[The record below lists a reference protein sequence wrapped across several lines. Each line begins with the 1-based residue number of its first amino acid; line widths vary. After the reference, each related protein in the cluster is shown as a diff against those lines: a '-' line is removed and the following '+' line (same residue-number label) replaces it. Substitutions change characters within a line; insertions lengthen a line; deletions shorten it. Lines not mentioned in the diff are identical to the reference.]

1 MLAVAEGRLYEQALR
16 EIERLPIAL
25 RDEQRPAIQRRYRD
39 PALAHLRDSQGAD
52 APSLDYVA
60 ALIAYYEERYDDSV
74 RHLDAI
80 GGPGLAWFYE
90 AALLRGEILGARA
103 TARRG
108 MASPG
113 QTAADLA
120 ASRRALAEAAAIGR
134 SDPAVHVAQ
143 GELEQ
148 RALRLEIY
156 GAGEIA
162 VPFDAG
168 IAAADRA
175 LAIDPDE
182 RAALAL
188 RVGLRRDA
196 AEYRGNRGEDVT
208 DLLASAVADARRVVE
223 LSPSESAAK
232 LVLARAYRQWGEFR
246 QGRSEDPSAQLQ
258 AALEATDSI
267 PAGDRTY
274 DSHVLVGLI
283 HKVWADYQDDTGRD
297 AEHHRSEA
305 IDAYMRALRLND
317 RGVAAWLNLAI
328 NYYARARQPRN
339 DAAEADLGRALEALE
354 RGRVLDPGSFVPY
367 FYEGE
372 VHALLAERKTARGI
386 DPAPDRALALAAYR
400 NGLTINPRLPHLYN
414 GIASVQSW
422 AAQDA
427 MDHGRDPT
435 ELLRQAYDAAAQA
448 IAVAPDQGYGYNNLG
463 DVVVRR
469 AVFER
474 AQGRDPRPAAREAI
488 RAFTQALER
497 IPADPTF
504 LLNLGEIH
512 SLVAAYDLAQARDP
526 RESLVLA
533 RRSIERAL
541 ARDATLARGKRLL
554 AEVHALEA
562 RWGAQSGRRAVA
574 SPPDPAQRT
583 ASAGPP

>member
-1 MLAVAEGRLYEQALR
+1 VAYMLALAEGRLYQQALR
-16 EIERLPIAL
+16 EIERLPGAL
-25 RDEQRPAIQRRYRD
+25 RDEQRQAIQRRYRD
-39 PALAHLRDSQGAD
+39 PALAHLRGSQGAD

-60 ALIAYYEERYDDSV
+60 ALIAYYEERYDDALG
-74 RHLDAI
+74 RLDAI
-80 GGPGLAWFYE
+80 GGQGLAWFYE
-90 AALLRGEILGARA
+90 ALLLRGEILGARA
-103 TARRG
+103 MARRAT
-108 MASPG
+108 ASPG

-120 ASRRALAEAAAIGR
+120 AGRRALAEAAAIGR

-143 GELEQ
+143 GEIEQ
-148 RALRLEIY
+148 SALRIEIY

-162 VPFDAG
+162 APFDAG

-175 LAIDPDE
+175 LAIDPDDL
-182 RAALAL
+182 AALAL
-188 RVGLRRDA
+188 RVGLQRNV

-208 DLLASAVADARRVVE
+208 DLLTGAVADARRAIE
-223 LSPSESAAK
+223 LSPSDPAEK

-258 AALEATDSI
+258 AALDATDSI
-267 PAGDRTY
+267 PEGDRTY
-274 DSHVLVGLI
+274 DSHVQVGLI
-283 HKVWADYQDDTGRD
+283 HKVWADYQDGTGQD
-297 AEHHRSEA
+297 AEHHRTQA
-305 IDAYMRALRLND
+305 IDAYTRALRLND

-328 NYYARARQPRN
+328 NDYERARQPRN
-339 DAAEADLGRALEALE
+339 GDAEADLKRALEALE

-372 VHALLAERKTARGI
+372 IHARLAERKTARGI

-400 NGLTINPRLPHLYN
+400 KGLTINPRLPHLYN
-414 GIASVQSW
+414 GIASVQVE

-427 MDHGRDPT
+427 MDHGREPN
-435 ELLRQAYDAAAQA
+435 ELFRQAYDAAAQA

-463 DVVVRR
+463 DVLARR

-474 AQGRDPRPAAREAI
+474 AQGRDPRPAAHEAI

-512 SLVAAYDLAQARDP
+512 SLIAAYELAQARDP
-526 RESLVLA
+526 RESLALA
-533 RRSIERAL
+533 RQSIERAL
-541 ARDATLARGKRLL
+541 ARDATLGRGKRLL

-562 RWGAQSGRRAVA
+562 R
-574 SPPDPAQRT
+574 
-583 ASAGPP
+583 